1 MSNTYFRFKQFT
13 VHQDRCAMKVST
25 DACIA
30 GVWTK
35 VPADAKRALDIGT
48 GTGLLALMLAQ
59 KNQDVIIDGIE
70 LDIDAAEQAREN
82 VTASPWADRI
92 NIIQADAS
100 LHLYKDCYDFIITN
114 PPFFNSSLLSHKEQ
128 RNMARHTGSLNYRAL
143 FNILKDNLTDNG
155 RASVLLP
162 VTEHEIWAHILRE
175 NKWSVMERLYIYP
188 GKGKPANRIVSICAK
203 QEGIVPKDEHLTIR
217 SADGGYTNEFHKL
230 MQPYYLDK

>member
-30 GVWTK
+30 GAWTR
-35 VPADAKRALDIGT
+35 VPIDVKRVLDIGT

-59 KNQDVIIDGIE
+59 KNPGIIIDGIE
-70 LDIDAAEQAREN
+70 LDADAAEQAREN
-82 VTASPWADRI
+82 VIASPWADRV

-100 LHLYKDCYDFIITN
+100 LHLYQDCYDFIITN
-114 PPFFNSSLLSHKEQ
+114 PPFFNNSLLSHKEQ
-128 RNMARHTGSLNYRAL
+128 RNMARHTGSLNYQAL

-155 RASVLLP
+155 SASVLLP
-162 VTEHEIWAHILRE
+162 ATEYEIWADILRE
-175 NKWSVMERLYIYP
+175 NNWSVIERLHICP
-188 GKGKPANRIVSICAK
+188 GETKPANRIVSICTK
-203 QEGIVPKDEHLTIR
+203 QEGMVPNDDYLAIR
-217 SADGGYTNEFHKL
+217 NMDGTYTNEFSQM

>member
-30 GVWTK
+30 GAWTDI
-35 VPADAKRALDIGT
+35 PQDAKRVLDIGA

-59 KNQDVIIDGIE
+59 KNQDIIIDAIE
-70 LDIDAAEQAREN
+70 LDTDAAEQAREN
-82 VTASPWADRI
+82 VTASRWADRI
-92 NIIQADAS
+92 NIIHADAS

-114 PPFFNSSLLSHKEQ
+114 PPFFNNSLLSHKGQ

-155 RASVLLP
+155 SASVLLP
-162 VTEHEIWAHILRE
+162 ATEYEIWADILRE
-175 NKWSVMERLYIYP
+175 NNWSVIERLHISP
-188 GKGKPANRIVSICAK
+188 GEGKPANRVVSICAK
-203 QEGIVPKDEHLTIR
+203 QEGIAPKDEHLTIR
-217 SADGGYTNEFHKL
+217 SADGVYTNEFNKL
-230 MQPYYLDK
+230 MQHYYLDI